1 MPFILVIALLIL
13 VSFSFVWLSFQLIPL
28 LLMLLM
34 AGFIGWLADL
44 IVPGR
49 IPYGWLGSIVAG
61 LLGSLL
67 GAMLLGPMGPR
78 IFGLHFIPALVGT
91 IVLAGAVQLVGK
103 LMAPRYPQRL

>member
-1 MPFILVIALLIL
+1 MPFILAIALVIL
-13 VSFSFVWLSFQLIPL
+13 VAFSFVWLSFQIIPL

-44 IVPGR
+44 IVPGQ

-67 GAMLLGPMGPR
+67 GTMLLGPMGPQ
-78 IFGLHFIPALVGT
+78 IFGLHFVPALLGT
-91 IVLAGAVQLVGK
+91 IVLAAGVQLVGK